1 MSVVAQLE
9 KQSPTSTL
17 RHVLKVSGGAVED
30 SVESFE
36 EQGEEEAA
44 AKADARKKA
53 ARKATK
59 SEAKAG
65 AEGVSKPRRAKKK
78 AAAKKIAK
86 SSRKRAEKEEAIDT
100 GPRPVTRGS
109 GGGSTDDYL
118 IFMSTMKAAEHGDV
132 LSQYHAGCHY
142 ETGLGCEQSYERA
155 VEWFEKAA
163 LQGFADAEFNLANL
177 LKEGRG

>member
-65 AEGVSKPRRAKKK
+65 AEGVSKQGAP
-78 AAAKKIAK
+78 
-86 SSRKRAEKEEAIDT
+86 RKR
-100 GPRPVTRGS
+100 
-109 GGGSTDDYL
+109 
-118 IFMSTMKAAEHGDV
+118 
-132 LSQYHAGCHY
+132 
-142 ETGLGCEQSYERA
+142 
-155 VEWFEKAA
+155 
-163 LQGFADAEFNLANL
+163 L
-177 LKEGRG
+177 LRRK